1 MSPLPSDCFVSLRA
15 EARVLLQ
22 RAGDQE
28 QGLAALAAAAEN
40 DVRRAKEALSNARR
54 SSRVSVNHLQTL
66 LSTQLRR
73 SQDGAKAARQLCA
86 DAHEQY
92 AAADVLLRRL
102 DGELEAA
109 PGSGQRPRRHAVLVV
124 DDYLDVRDVVAEILR
139 HAGFLVRTAANGLEG
154 LLAAHEMRPAVI
166 VMDVTM
172 PVLDGIEA
180 TRLIKAA
187 EATRQ
192 ARVIAYTGNATLG
205 DEPSERLF
213 AAILQK
219 PATPETLLA
228 TVQHVANL

>member
-1 MSPLPSDCFVSLRA
+1 MSSLPSDCFVSLRA
-15 EARVLLQ
+15 EARVLLR

-40 DVRRAKEALSNARR
+40 DVRCAEEALSSARR
-54 SSRVSVNHLQTL
+54 SSRVSLNHLQTL

-73 SQDGAKAARQLCA
+73 SQDGANTVKQLCA

-102 DGELEAA
+102 ESELDA
-109 PGSGQRPRRHAVLVV
+109 PGSGQRARGDAVLVV
-124 DDYLDVRDVVAEILR
+124 DDYLDVREVVAEILR

-172 PVLDGIEA
+172 PVLNGIEA

-192 ARVIAYTGNATLG
+192 ARVIAYTGNPTLG
-205 DEPSERLF
+205 DDPSKKLF

-228 TVQHVANL
+228 TVQQVANL